1 MTGGNGNG
9 NGNGGPPGRET
20 TCYDPTY
27 QHAGEQCSS
36 TFEGRIVNIMEQYI
50 IHPQH
55 DAGPDL
61 IQKGDPLVVCVLV
74 GVAMIGATDV
84 TDTVSVDTE
93 GIWWLDVVISDVGM
107 GSIWLGQ
114 RLYIDSTSAEVSDD
128 PQGIPFGYALGY
140 IPGGN
145 GGHALIAVK
154 VHAGDWPWW
163 MFL

>member
-1 MTGGNGNG
+1 M
-9 NGNGGPPGRET
+9 NGGRQET
-20 TCYDPTY
+20 SYDPTY
-27 QHAGEQCSS
+27 QHEGEQCSS
-36 TFEGRIVNIMEQYI
+36 TFEGRIVNIYEDYI
-50 IHPQH
+50 VHPQH

-74 GVAMIGATDV
+74 GVAMISATAV
-84 TDTVSVDTE
+84 TDLVSIDTE

-107 GSIWLGQ
+107 GSIFLGQ
-114 RLYIDSTSAEVSDD
+114 RLYINPMTAEISDD
-128 PQGIPFGYALGY
+128 AQNIPFGYALGY

-154 VHAGDWPWW
+154 VHAGDYPWW